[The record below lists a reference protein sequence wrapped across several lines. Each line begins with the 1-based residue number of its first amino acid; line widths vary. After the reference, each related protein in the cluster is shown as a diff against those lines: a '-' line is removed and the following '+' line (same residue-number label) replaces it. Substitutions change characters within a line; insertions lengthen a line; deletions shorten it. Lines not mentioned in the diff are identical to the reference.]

1 MDEHQETDNGKED
14 SWIANPLLYQV
25 QDKEG
30 GKELREE
37 LLHQFLSKHNVS
49 DEMRYALSVK
59 VFALDGRLYPP
70 LDR

>member
-1 MDEHQETDNGKED
+1 MLIAMKRAEENVEADNRKED

-37 LLHQFLSKHNVS
+37 LLHQFLPEHCLSA
-49 DEMRYALSVK
+49 EM
-59 VFALDGRLYPP
+59 
-70 LDR
+70 